1 MKFTCKKNKLKEGIS
16 KIERVVSKQT
26 TLPVLGNILIKSSK
40 GQLILMATN
49 LELAIKVNISAKI
62 EEDGSVTLP
71 PRILSGFLN
80 NIKDDVI
87 NCEMKDDKF
96 YIKSENHSIQIKTL
110 SAKDFPIIPEMP
122 EEKYFKIK
130 SNNLIKAVSAVNISV
145 AHKDTRQELNGV
157 FVKFEKNRLILASTD
172 SFRLSEI
179 KVPIIKDSVND
190 EYNNYIEK
198 GNDIIIPINII
209 NEIQQL
215 PIDSEVDVY
224 VTENQIFIN
233 TNDIQLT
240 SQLINGHYPDYKQ
253 IIPSECENK
262 LVFMKNELL
271 EAVKVAS
278 LVTNNQNGEVKIS
291 KNKEDNFIIVTS
303 QSVDLGENISTV
315 KVDDSDIEFES
326 YFNHRYIIEGLNCV
340 LFKNDKILM
349 EFKREKSPVIFK
361 SLNSNGE
368 IIDEFLYM
376 IMPIIKD

>member
-1 MKFTCKKNKLKEGIS
+1 MKFTCKKNKLKDGIN

-40 GQLILMATN
+40 GQLLLIATN

-87 NCEMKDDKF
+87 NCEIKDEKF
-96 YIKSENHSIQIKTL
+96 YINSENHNIQIKTL
-110 SAKDFPIIPEMP
+110 NAKDFPIIPEMP
-122 EEKYFKIK
+122 DEKYFKIK
-130 SNNLIKAVSAVNISV
+130 SNNLIKAISAVNISV

-157 FVKFEKNRLILASTD
+157 FIKFKKDKLIFASTD

-179 KVPIIKDSVND
+179 KVPIIKESISD
-190 EYNNYIEK
+190 EYKDYIEK
-198 GNDIIIPINII
+198 DSNIIIPISIVT
-209 NEIQQL
+209 EIQQL
-215 PIDSEVDVY
+215 PIDNEVDIY
-224 VTENQIFIN
+224 ITENQIFIN
-233 TNDIQLT
+233 STDIQLT

-262 LVFMKNELL
+262 LIILKNELL
-271 EAVKVAS
+271 EAVRVAS

-291 KNKEDNFIIVTS
+291 KKKEDDFIIITS

-315 KVDDSDIEFES
+315 KVNKSDITFET
-326 YFNHRYIIEGLNCV
+326 YFNHRYIIEGLNCG
-340 LFKNDKILM
+340 LFENDKISM
-349 EFKREKSPVIFK
+349 EFKQEKSPVLFK
-361 SLNSNGE
+361 TINKGE
-368 IIDEFLYM
+368 VVDDFIYM

>member
-1 MKFTCKKNKLKEGIS
+1 MKFTCKKNKLKEGIG

-40 GQLILMATN
+40 GQLLLMATN

-62 EEDGSVTLP
+62 EEEGSVTLP

-87 NCEMKDDKF
+87 NCEIKDEKF
-96 YIKSENHSIQIKTL
+96 YINSENHNIQIKTL

-122 EEKYFKIK
+122 DEKYFKIK
-130 SNNLIKAVSAVNISV
+130 SNNLIKAVNAVNIAV

-157 FVKFEKNRLILASTD
+157 FVKFNKEELVLASTD

-179 KVPIIKDSVND
+179 KVPIVKESVSNKYKDYVENENSV
-190 EYNNYIEK
+190 
-198 GNDIIIPINII
+198 IIPINIVA
-209 NEIQQL
+209 EIQQL
-215 PIDSEVDVY
+215 PLDSEVDIY

-233 TNDIQLT
+233 SNDIQLT

-253 IIPSECENK
+253 IIPIECENK
-262 LVFMKNELL
+262 LIFNKNELL
-271 EAVKVAS
+271 EAVKVAA

-291 KNKEDNFIIVTS
+291 KKKDDEAMTVMS

-315 KVDDSDIEFES
+315 MVNKSDAEFET
-326 YFNHRYIIEGLNCV
+326 YFNHRYIIEGLSCA
-340 LFKNDKILM
+340 LFKNDEIVM
-349 EFKREKSPVIFK
+349 EFKQEKSPVLFK
-361 SLNSNGE
+361 TVNKEGVVE
-368 IIDEFLYM
+368 EFVYM
-376 IMPIIKD
+376 IMPIIK